1 MVILYSDVNHFII
14 NFYFYFFPSLLGH
27 PEKQQI
33 LLCCGYFSVTF
44 YGNIGYMQLHPSQ
57 LYTCYCVF
65 LVSSQREL
73 YSTLVLISL
82 CPFLDISILCIFC
95 CFLQFNLLSLQLLAI
110 VCYYK
115 LYSQLVSYLY
125 GFRCTYVGVL
135 YIVVMFHLLYC
146 VSTSRIALQN
156 VRGQVIH

>member
-82 CPFLDISILCIFC
+82 CPFQIFLYYVFFVVSYSLIYC
-95 CFLQFNLLSLQLLAI
+95 HCSYQLQFVIINYI
-110 VCYYK
+110 H
-115 LYSQLVSYLY
+115 SQLVICMGSVVHMQV
-125 GFRCTYVGVL
+125 C
-135 YIVVMFHLLYC
+135 YIQL
-146 VSTSRIALQN
+146 
-156 VRGQVIH
+156 